1 MRRALL
7 LVLVLLLTL
16 PLHGRDFP
24 QSILTIHPFPAP
36 YTSTILP
43 HGTLRLWYETY
54 TLEES
59 PTDSF
64 HIGIS
69 GAATPLAWHN
79 LLALRI
85 YFDSILVVG
94 PLAPGDEAASVM
106 EWWMNAVQYQ
116 YGALLGLR
124 LPPLVLAAEY
134 SRMSFHPLRWRIH
147 DDLHLTDP
155 ATDRLG
161 LLATTPPLTPLPW
174 LTITPSLRAAYVD
187 LFDYWQAEGLPEFRE
202 DAYLRAGLLLT
213 SPVHRLIHPYLETWN
228 DILFFPD
235 GTGYAFRLETGLLIP
250 SPAGELRLFLVV
262 NSFSDTQEVEEGPFP
277 MTTAGFGFAFIVASP
292 GGR

>member
-1 MRRALL
+1 MTLRRILL
-7 LVLVLLLTL
+7 LFLLTI
-16 PLHGRDFP
+16 PLTARDFP
-24 QSILTIHPFPAP
+24 QSILTIHPFPDT
-36 YTSTILP
+36 YTSPLLP

-54 TLEES
+54 TLKES

-69 GAATPLAWHN
+69 GAATPLAWRN
-79 LLALRI
+79 LIALRI

-94 PLAPGDEAASVM
+94 PLAPGDEPASVM

-116 YGALLGLR
+116 YGALLGVR
-124 LPPLVLAAEY
+124 LSPLVLAAEY
-134 SRMSFHPLRWRIH
+134 SRMSFHPLRWRIR

-161 LLATTPPLTPLPW
+161 LLITTPPLSPLPW
-174 LTITPSLRAAYVD
+174 LTIIPSLRAAYVD
-187 LFDYWQAEGLPEFRE
+187 LFDYWQAHGLPEFRE

-213 SPVHRLIHPYLETWN
+213 LPLHPLIHPYLETWN
-228 DILFFPD
+228 DLLLFPD
-235 GTGYAFRLETGLLIP
+235 TTGYAARFETGILLP
-250 SPAGELRLFLVV
+250 SPAGGLRLHLVT
-262 NSFSDTQEVEEGPFP
+262 NTFSDTQEVEEGPFP
-277 MTTAGFGFAFIVASP
+277 MTTAGFGFTFIVSSP